1 MNNTPDYNN
10 NLAFAPGDWSDS
22 RVNTNTDR
30 TASTIQLIEKI
41 EELQRKCDI
50 AINMLTAVYVE
61 LQAEGLL
68 DEFRSNIHD
77 SLSLLKQSRK
87 EKNIT
92 FHTGKWTFQYKGKY
106 IGRYKTLDEA
116 VAARDEYI
124 RSKL

>member
-1 MNNTPDYNN
+1 MI
-10 NLAFAPGDWSDS
+10 GDWSDS
-22 RVNTNTDR
+22 RVVKTTDR
-30 TASTIQLIEKI
+30 TESTIQLVEKI

-50 AINMLTAVYVE
+50 AVNMLTAVYVE

-68 DEFRSNIHD
+68 DEFRANIHD
-77 SLSLLKQSRK
+77 SLSLLKHSRK

>member
-1 MNNTPDYNN
+1 MSE
-10 NLAFAPGDWSDS
+10 GDWSDS
-22 RVNTNTDR
+22 KVNNNTDR
-30 TASTIQLIEKI
+30 TESMVAMVDRI

-50 AINMLTAVYVE
+50 AVNMLTAVYVE
-61 LQAEGLL
+61 LQAKGLM
-68 DEFRSNIHD
+68 DELRGDIHD
-77 SLSLLKQSRK
+77 ALSLVKQSRK

>member
-1 MNNTPDYNN
+1 MTE
-10 NLAFAPGDWSDS
+10 GDWSDS
-22 RVNTNTDR
+22 KVNNNTDR
-30 TASTIQLIEKI
+30 TESMVAMVDRI

-50 AINMLTAVYVE
+50 AVNMLTAVYVE

-68 DEFRSNIHD
+68 DEFRANIHD
-77 SLSLLKQSRK
+77 SLSLLKHSRK